1 MDFSTNLSVR
11 LCRSPFFISKPQPL
25 LQPAPFQ
32 VSDAVNMR
40 LQENAP
46 PAEYP
51 DTVTSSR
58 LAKRL
63 GKGPSAAGSAAYPSV
78 AIDPRVRSALN

>member
-1 MDFSTNLSVR
+1 
-11 LCRSPFFISKPQPL
+11 
-25 LQPAPFQ
+25 
-32 VSDAVNMR
+32 MR
-40 LQENAP
+40 LHAIAP

-63 GKGPSAAGSAAYPSV
+63 GKGPSAAGSAAYPSA
-78 AIDPRVRSALN
+78 AIAPRVNSALN